1 MRPKVKAFAND
12 CERTRARKN
21 PRGNGCRTRAGRS
34 KLACVAPVHYIAPR
48 SVASAQPF
56 SKAMRFMH
64 AIDVRDRTIH
74 SVARCDVPRR
84 RDLEKRGNGVVQC
97 NQSFGLAV
105 HCKRA
110 RRGLQGGTLA
120 EVLVETYAQWLRKV
134 VSHWVARSLRTLN
147 DARNWPSFLK
157 TAA

>member
-1 MRPKVKAFAND
+1 MYVIEPSIRLHGATFLGGETLRNVEMML
-12 CERTRARKN
+12 C
-21 PRGNGCRTRAGRS
+21 
-34 KLACVAPVHYIAPR
+34 
-48 SVASAQPF
+48 SA
-56 SKAMRFMH
+56 M
-64 AIDVRDRTIH
+64 
-74 SVARCDVPRR
+74 
-84 RDLEKRGNGVVQC
+84 
-97 NQSFGLAV
+97 QSFGLAV

-110 RRGLQGGTLA
+110 RRGLQGGKLA